1 MTWLGNSWV
10 ERQGRGKCLEEQML
24 GRALLLGSW
33 CGLGEENPHPDPPSK
48 PCVIRCLI
56 HPDTVCLDI

>member
-1 MTWLGNSWV
+1 MTCLGNSWV
-10 ERQGRGKCLEEQML
+10 ERQGRGKCSELSCLEV
-24 GRALLLGSW
+24 GVGY
-33 CGLGEENPHPDPPSK
+33 EEYPHPDPPSK